1 MSKRIAVLI
10 THDYEDADYP
20 ELIHA
25 FRAARHSVVN
35 VENKAGNI
43 VYGYQR
49 RSSVTIDQ
57 SIDDVTIHDFDALL
71 IPGGQSPAQLS
82 DDLRFVDFVRNFAN
96 AQKPIMS
103 TCHGP
108 QLLIHASVVKGRRMT
123 SIAPVMLE
131 LMDAGAVY
139 FDEAVVNDNNLY
151 ISSRSPE
158 DLPIFIRESLHV
170 LSLH

>member
-1 MSKRIAVLI
+1 
-10 THDYEDADYP
+10 
-20 ELIHA
+20 
-25 FRAARHSVVN
+25 
-35 VENKAGNI
+35 
-43 VYGYQR
+43 
-49 RSSVTIDQ
+49 
-57 SIDDVTIHDFDALL
+57 
-71 IPGGQSPAQLS
+71 
-82 DDLRFVDFVRNFAN
+82 
-96 AQKPIMS
+96 MS

-151 ISSRSPE
+151 ISSRSPA
-158 DLPIFIRESLHV
+158 DLSIFIRESLHV